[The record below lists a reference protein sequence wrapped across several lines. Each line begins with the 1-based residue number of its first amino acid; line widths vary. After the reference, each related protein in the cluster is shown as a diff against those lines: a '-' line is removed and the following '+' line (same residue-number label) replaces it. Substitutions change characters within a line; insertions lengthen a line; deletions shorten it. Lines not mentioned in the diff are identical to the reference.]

1 MGKKSKNAAA
11 AAAEPPPKKSKNAGA
26 AVCAA
31 AEVAG
36 GEGGPRGVTHRDA
49 FQIGDE
55 VGVSKFAGRPGVL
68 WRPATIVGIKENK
81 WPVIYDIKWGTT
93 EKYGTPLRLSAH
105 ALD

>member
-11 AAAEPPPKKSKNAGA
+11 AAAEPPPKKSKNTGA
-26 AVCAA
+26 AVCGA

-36 GEGGPRGVTHRDA
+36 GEGGSRGAYRGA

-55 VGVSKFAGRPGVL
+55 VGVSSLAGRPGAL
-68 WRPATIVGIKENK
+68 WRPATIVGIKEKK
-81 WPVIYDIKWGTT
+81 WPVVYNIKWGTT

>member
-1 MGKKSKNAAA
+1 MRAAGKFLDYLLDWIFDIDADHLITWDQDI
-11 AAAEPPPKKSKNAGA
+11 
-26 AVCAA
+26 VY
-31 AEVAG
+31 
-36 GEGGPRGVTHRDA
+36 RDA

-55 VGVSKFAGRPGVL
+55 VGVSKFAGRPGAL
-68 WRPATIVGIKENK
+68 WRPATIVGIKEKK

>member
-26 AVCAA
+26 AVCGA
-31 AEVAG
+31 AG
-36 GEGGPRGVTHRDA
+36 GEGGPRGAYRDA

-68 WRPATIVGIKENK
+68 WRPATIVGIKEKK

>member
-1 MGKKSKNAAA
+1 MAKKSKNAAA
-11 AAAEPPPKKSKNAGA
+11 AAAEPPAKKSKNAGA
-26 AVCAA
+26 AVCGA
-31 AEVAG
+31 AEVVG
-36 GEGGPRGVTHRDA
+36 GEGGPRGAYRDA

-55 VGVSKFAGRPGVL
+55 VAVSKFAGRPGVL
-68 WRPATIVGIKENK
+68 WRPATIVGIKEKK

>member
-1 MGKKSKNAAA
+1 MAKKSKNAAA

-26 AVCAA
+26 AVCGA

-36 GEGGPRGVTHRDA
+36 GEGGPRGA
-49 FQIGDE
+49 YQIGDE

-68 WRPATIVGIKENK
+68 WRPATIVGIKEKK

>member
-26 AVCAA
+26 AVCEA

-36 GEGGPRGVTHRDA
+36 GEGGPRGAYRDA

-55 VGVSKFAGRPGVL
+55 VSLIMMRCCMV
-68 WRPATIVGIKENK
+68 
-81 WPVIYDIKWGTT
+81 TT
-93 EKYGTPLRLSAH
+93 ERSLVLRAVFIDPERASTPP
-105 ALD
+105 